1 MAPLQP
7 QRKHGDSHN
16 QEEIFMA
23 RKAICV
29 GINKFANYPQFT
41 LQGCV
46 NDAKDMVA
54 LCKGLLGFKA
64 AEIVALTD
72 ASATKANIM
81 AQLKAAVAD
90 AKAGKISYLLF
101 SLSSHGTQ
109 MADTSGD
116 EPDGMDE
123 AFVPYDIAQ
132 KGSMWDPAHIISD
145 DELHDLFQQVPAGVL
160 LEVYLDTCHSGTGLR
175 GAEFG
180 LHAPRA
186 RYVAPPAGE
195 LQGAIKQKK
204 VRGFT
209 LHREAAP
216 ASVKTTAKAAA
227 KTSSKTSEKT
237 RALDA
242 NPAANQILWGGC
254 KANQTSADAYFNG
267 RYNGAFT
274 YYFLQVMNAT
284 KNTLS
289 RKAVVAKM
297 RTAMAGK
304 FAQTPQLEGN
314 ASNRQTAVAN

>member
-1 MAPLQP
+1 MA
-7 QRKHGDSHN
+7 K
-16 QEEIFMA
+16 
-23 RKAICV
+23 KAICV
-29 GINKFANYPQFT
+29 GINKFANYAQFT

-46 NDAKDMVA
+46 NDAKDMAA
-54 LCKGLLGFKA
+54 LCKGMLGFKA
-64 AEIVALTD
+64 TEVVTLTD
-72 ASATKANIM
+72 AQATKAAIM
-81 AQLKAAVAD
+81 AQLKSAVAD

-109 MADTSGD
+109 MADASGD
-116 EPDGMDE
+116 EPEGMDE
-123 AFVPYDIAQ
+123 AFVPADIAQ
-132 KGSMWDPAHIISD
+132 KGNMWDPAHIISD
-145 DELHDLFQQVPAGVL
+145 DELHDLFQQVPTGVL

-180 LHAPRA
+180 LHAPRP

-195 LQGAIKQKK
+195 LQGAVKQKK

-209 LHREAAP
+209 LQRAARREAEVP
-216 ASVKTTAKAAA
+216 ATKKTVKAGKDRAAD
-227 KTSSKTSEKT
+227 
-237 RALDA
+237 L
-242 NPAANQILWGGC
+242 NPATNQILWAGC
-254 KANQTSADAYFNG
+254 KSNETSADAYFSG

-274 YYFLQVMNAT
+274 YYFVQTMNAT
-284 KNTLS
+284 QNQLS

>member
-1 MAPLQP
+1 
-7 QRKHGDSHN
+7 
-16 QEEIFMA
+16 MA

-46 NDAKDMVA
+46 NDAKDMA
-54 LCKGLLGFKA
+54 TLCKSLLGFKA
-64 AEIVALTD
+64 SEVVTLTD
-72 ASATKANIM
+72 AQASKAAIM
-81 AQLKAAVAD
+81 AQLGAAVAD

-109 MADTSGD
+109 MADKNGD

-123 AFVPYDIAQ
+123 AFVPADIAQ
-132 KGSMWDPAHIISD
+132 IGNTWDPAHIICD
-145 DELHDLFQQVPAGVL
+145 DELHDLFQQVPVGVL

-186 RYVAPPAGE
+186 RYVAPPEGE
-195 LQGAIKQKK
+195 LQGVVKQKK

-209 LHREAAP
+209 LHRMLRSEAAAP
-216 ASVKTTAKAAA
+216 A
-227 KTSSKTSEKT
+227 T
-237 RALDA
+237 RKGGKERAIDL
-242 NPAANQILWGGC
+242 NPATNQILWGGC
-254 KANQTSADAYFNG
+254 KSDQTSADAYFNG

-274 YYFLQVMNAT
+274 YYFLQTVNAT
-284 KNTLS
+284 QNKLS
-289 RKAVVAKM
+289 RKDVLAKM

-314 ASNRQTAVAN
+314 ASNRQTAIAN